1 MSTDPMPDGSPRGSA
16 PSGGAA
22 GAVAPEGVPFWLVR
36 LSAIG
41 WRSLVIVAFV
51 LVVLAIAATIS
62 TVTASVLVAFLA
74 STAVAPLVTAMRAR
88 GWGSGRAAAV
98 ATVLVAA
105 VIVLILAVVAYVL
118 VAYGPDLLKALRSGA
133 DELRSGDL
141 GQLLP
146 PAVAAAVADVID
158 SAVRWLGTNAIS
170 LVGRA
175 ANILTI
181 LLFAGFTMFY
191 VLQDFGHGWQWA
203 TQAMSER
210 HREAAAKSAMLAVNR
225 IGGYLR
231 RTTVIS
237 LVEALIV
244 LGLLVVLGVDLP
256 IPLAVL
262 VFAGGFIPYIGAVAT
277 TTAVLLVALQSI
289 GPAWTLLLFIL
300 IVLLNLVTDRL
311 LGPRLE
317 RVGARVNPAI
327 VLISLPI
334 GAAAGGLFGLLLAVP
349 TAAALMA
356 VGTSL
361 VDVVRPDEPAADTS
375 TEVVPPWLDLL
386 AQWSWRLLVA
396 IALVGVGLLAVIQVP
411 GLLLPI
417 VIAAVL
423 AATLVPIVGWLM
435 RRGLGRATASA
446 VATVVVSGVIAI
458 LTVLSVVYLVGGVV
472 QVASGIGDGAAAIDD
487 FLQGLGGSLEELVDS
502 IAGGIVDAA
511 LVATVSAAILAIILI
526 VGVVLTYFFL
536 SQGRAAWEHLTS
548 RMAPWRRTALDE
560 AGSDAVGVLG
570 GYMLG
575 TGAVSLFGAAT
586 QWALMF
592 IFGVPLALPVFVLSF
607 FGGYIPYIGSAV
619 TTGIA
624 FLLTVTTGD
633 PVAIIVMFAFTAIFN
648 VVQGSVIQPLV
659 FSRAVN
665 IHPAIVL
672 LAIPAGGTLGGI
684 LGMFLVVPFIG
695 VVAATWR
702 TVLVVLGQ
710 PPAPGAVG
718 EGGEA
723 PALTEDAPAVEP
735 VEGGSPA

>member
-1 MSTDPMPDGSPRGSA
+1 MEGDVSDAPRTGPA
-16 PSGGAA
+16 TQL
-22 GAVAPEGVPFWLVR
+22 EGVPFWLVR
-36 LSAIG
+36 LSALG
-41 WRSLVIVAFV
+41 WRVLVIGAFA
-51 LVVLAIAATIS
+51 LVVLAIAGTIS
-62 TVTASVLVAFLA
+62 TVTVSILVAFLA
-74 STAVAPLVTAMRAR
+74 STAVAPLVSSLRRR
-88 GWGSGRAAAV
+88 GWGGGRAAGV
-98 ATVLVAA
+98 ATLLVAG
-105 VIVLILAVVAYVL
+105 VIVLILLVVAYVL
-118 VAYGPDLLKALRSGA
+118 VVYGPDLLRNMRAGAEALRGG
-133 DELRSGDL
+133 ELGEA
-141 GQLLP
+141 LP
-146 PAVAAAVADVID
+146 PAIAASVADLLD
-158 SAVRWLGTNAIS
+158 SAVRWLSANAVS

-191 VLQDFGHGWQWA
+191 VLQDVGKGWQWA

-210 HREAAAKSAMLAVNR
+210 HREAAAKSALLAVSR

-231 RTTVIS
+231 RTTIIS
-237 LVEALIV
+237 LLEAVIV
-244 LGLLVVLGVDLP
+244 LGLLVLFGVDLP

-262 VFAGGFIPYIGAVAT
+262 VFAGGFIPYVGAIST
-277 TTAVLLVALQSI
+277 TLAVLLVALPTI
-289 GPAWTLLLFIL
+289 GPTWTLVLFIL
-300 IVLLNLVTDRL
+300 IVALNLVSDRL

-334 GAAAGGLFGLLLAVP
+334 GAAAGGLFGLILAVP
-349 TAAALMA
+349 TAAALLA

-361 VDVVRPDEPAADTS
+361 VDIIRPDEPAADAS

-396 IALVGVGLLAVIQVP
+396 IGLVGAGLLAILQVP

-423 AATLVPIVGWLM
+423 AATLVPIVRWLT
-435 RRGLGRATASA
+435 RRGLSRDVASG
-446 VATVVVSGVIAI
+446 VATGGISGIIAI

-472 QVASGIGDGAAAIDD
+472 QVASGIGDGAAVIDD
-487 FLQGLGGSLEELVDS
+487 FLQGLGGSLEELVDT
-502 IAGGIVDAA
+502 IAGSIVDAA
-511 LVATVSAAILAIILI
+511 LVATASAAILALILV
-526 VGVVLTYFFL
+526 VGVILTYFFL
-536 SQGRAAWEHLTS
+536 SQGKSAWERLTS
-548 RMAPWRRTALDE
+548 RMAPWRREALDG

-586 QWALMF
+586 QLGLMWLF
-592 IFGVPLALPVFVLSF
+592 DVPLALPVFVLSF

-624 FLLTVTTGD
+624 FLLTITTGD
-633 PVAIIVMFAFTAIFN
+633 PVAIVVMLAFTAIFN

-710 PPAPGAVG
+710 PPVPGAALDAG
-718 EGGEA
+718 A
-723 PALTEDAPAVEP
+723 PE
-735 VEGGSPA
+735 SPAAGSAQAVPTSAPPAPEEAGSA

>member
-1 MSTDPMPDGSPRGSA
+1 VSLDPGPDGSPLDPARAVGT
-16 PSGGAA
+16 A
-22 GAVAPEGVPFWLVR
+22 GQPIPDGVPFWLVR

-41 WRSLVIVAFV
+41 WRSLVIVAFA

-74 STAVAPLVTAMRAR
+74 STAVAPLVTALRGR
-88 GWGSGRAAAV
+88 GWGGGRAAAV
-98 ATVLVAA
+98 GTLLVAA

-133 DELRSGDL
+133 DALRSGDL
-141 GQLLP
+141 GQFLP
-146 PAVAAAVADVID
+146 PAVAAAVADVVD
-158 SAVRWLGTNAIS
+158 SAVRWLGSNAVS
-170 LVGRA
+170 LVGRT
-175 ANILTI
+175 ANVLTI

-191 VLQDFGHGWQWA
+191 VLQDFGSGWRWA
-203 TQAMSER
+203 TQGMSER
-210 HREAAAKSAMLAVNR
+210 HREAAAKSAWLAVNR

-231 RTTVIS
+231 RTTIIS
-237 LVEALIV
+237 LVEAVIV

-256 IPLAVL
+256 IPLAIL
-262 VFAGGFIPYIGAVAT
+262 VFAGGFVPYVGAIAT

-289 GPAWTLLLFIL
+289 GPAWTLLLFVL
-300 IVLLNLVTDRL
+300 IVVLNLVSDRL
-311 LGPRLE
+311 LGSRLE

-334 GAAAGGLFGLLLAVP
+334 GAAAGGLFGLVLAVP
-349 TAAALMA
+349 TAAALLA

-361 VDVVRPDEPAADTS
+361 VDIVRPDEPATDTS

-396 IALVGVGLLAVIQVP
+396 IALLGVGLLAILQVP

-417 VIAAVL
+417 IIAAVL

-435 RRGLGRATASA
+435 RRGLRRNTASLVATAGL
-446 VATVVVSGVIAI
+446 TGVIAV

-472 QVASGIGDGAAAIDD
+472 QVAGGIGDGAAIIDD

-511 LVATVSAAILAIILI
+511 LVATVSAAILAIIVI
-526 VGVVLTYFFL
+526 VGVVLTYFL
-536 SQGRAAWEHLTS
+536 LNQGRAAWELLTS
-548 RMAPWRRTALDE
+548 RMAPWRRKALDE
-560 AGSDAVGVLG
+560 AGSEAVGVLG

-592 IFGVPLALPVFVLSF
+592 VFGVPLALPVFVLSF
-607 FGGYIPYIGSAV
+607 FGGYIPYIGSAI

-624 FLLTVTTGD
+624 FLLTITTGD
-633 PVAIIVMFAFTAIFN
+633 PVAIVVMLAFTAIFN
-648 VVQGSVIQPLV
+648 VVQGSVIQPIV

-695 VVAATWR
+695 VIAATWR

-710 PPAPGAVG
+710 PPAPGTPD
-718 EGGEA
+718 GGDDDSAAAAAATEA
-723 PALTEDAPAVEP
+723 EPAA
-735 VEGGSPA
+735 GGAQA

>member
-16 PSGGAA
+16 PSGGTA

-41 WRSLVIVAFV
+41 WRSLVIVALV

-62 TVTASVLVAFLA
+62 IVTASVLVAFLA
-74 STAVAPLVTAMRAR
+74 STAVAPLVTALRAR

-203 TQAMSER
+203 TQAMRER

-334 GAAAGGLFGLLLAVP
+334 GAAAGGLLGLVLAVP

-356 VGTSL
+356 VGASL
-361 VDVVRPDEPAADTS
+361 IDIVRPDEPAADTS
-375 TEVVPPWLDLL
+375 TGVVPPWLDLL

-396 IALVGVGLLAVIQVP
+396 IALVGVGLLAILQVP

-417 VIAAVL
+417 IIAAVL

-435 RRGLGRATASA
+435 RRGMRRSMASLLATAGL
-446 VATVVVSGVIAI
+446 TGVIAI

-472 QVASGIGDGAAAIDD
+472 QVAAGIGDGAAIIDD
-487 FLQGLGGSLEELVDS
+487 FLQGLGGSLEDLVDS

-511 LVATVSAAILAIILI
+511 LVATVSAAILAIIVI
-526 VGVVLTYFFL
+526 VGVVLTYFL
-536 SQGRAAWEHLTS
+536 LNQGRTAWELLTS
-548 RMAPWRRTALDE
+548 RMAPWRRKALDE
-560 AGSDAVGVLG
+560 AGSEAVGVLG

-586 QWALMF
+586 QFGLMVF
-592 IFGVPLALPVFVLSF
+592 FGVPLALPVFVLSF
-607 FGGYIPYIGSAV
+607 FSGFIPYIGSAI

-624 FLLTVTTGD
+624 FLLTITTGD

-648 VVQGSVIQPLV
+648 VVQGSVIQPIV

-695 VVAATWR
+695 VIAATWR

-718 EGGEA
+718 DGGEA
-723 PALTEDAPAVEP
+723 SASTGDAPAVEQ